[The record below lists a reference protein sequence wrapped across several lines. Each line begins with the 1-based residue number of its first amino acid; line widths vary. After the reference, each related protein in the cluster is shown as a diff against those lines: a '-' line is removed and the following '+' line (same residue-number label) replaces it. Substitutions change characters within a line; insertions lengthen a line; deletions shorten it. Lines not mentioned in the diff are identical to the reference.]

1 MTTEIDAL
9 TVTEQMRTEARTAL
23 AVVIAAHPDVTD
35 ALEHYA
41 RVMDATA
48 HRRYLPDH
56 GEAVLRYD
64 AVAVECLRLLG
75 KLPTDVDSP
84 VDPRWNAGT
93 DDPCDAS

>member
-1 MTTEIDAL
+1 MTTEIDAV
-9 TVTEQMRTEARTAL
+9 TVNEQMRTEARTAL
-23 AVVIAAHPDVTD
+23 AAAVAAHPDVTE
-35 ALEHYA
+35 ALTEYA

-48 HRRYLPDH
+48 HRRYLQGH
-56 GEAVLRYD
+56 GEAVLRYG

-75 KLPTDVDSP
+75 ELPTDVDSP